1 MSRFTRPSTR
11 PGNDRD
17 TRKVSRPVAKLYMV
31 RGRVQ
36 GVGYRAFAQH
46 EAVDLGLTGW
56 VRNLEEG
63 DVEVYA
69 IGAPE
74 QLSALEDCLWRG
86 PRMSEVRGVN
96 SSEARVDASV
106 HGFRIRY

>member
-1 MSRFTRPSTR
+1 VNRPI
-11 PGNDRD
+11 
-17 TRKVSRPVAKLYMV
+17 AKRYVV

-36 GVGYRAFAQH
+36 GVGYRAFAQQH
-46 EAVDLGLTGW
+46 AIDLGVLGW

-74 QLSALEDCLWRG
+74 QLSELEDCLWRG
-86 PRMSEVRGVN
+86 PRMSNVRGVN
-96 SSEARVDASV
+96 SSKATVEAGV
-106 HGFRIRY
+106 HGFHIRY

>member
-1 MSRFTRPSTR
+1 MSRQ
-11 PGNDRD
+11 
-17 TRKVSRPVAKLYMV
+17 VSRSIAKRYIV

-36 GVGYRAFAQH
+36 GVGYRAFAQQH
-46 EAVDLGLTGW
+46 AIDLGVIGW

-74 QLSALEDCLWRG
+74 QLSELEDCLWRG
-86 PRMSEVRGVN
+86 PRMSIVRGVN
-96 SSEARVDASV
+96 SSDAAVEAGV
-106 HGFRIRY
+106 HSFSIRY